1 MRLEL
6 FEIHD
11 QPWFPDFLR
20 REVVDALQMIFERT
34 DTYRPIAGRLRA
46 ALDYAGTRSVLD
58 LFSGVGGP
66 WPSLMRL
73 YESEGAPPIE
83 VLLTDKFPTACNGN
97 DGGTCSPKGMRFIP
111 DPIDATAIPERFQG
125 FRTIF
130 SSFHHLNPVE
140 ALCFLQ
146 NSARCG
152 RGIGIFEVA
161 SRRAFTLASIFMV
174 PVLDWL
180 FAPFRRP
187 FRWSRI
193 VWTYV
198 IPVVPLVLLSD
209 GLISCLRS
217 YSLADLRT
225 MTSRVPTND
234 YEWQIGEERRG
245 RLTLRVTY
253 LIGYPKRALAT
264 D

>member
-20 REVVDALQMIFERT
+20 REVLDALQMIFERT

-73 YESEGAPPIE
+73 YESEGAPSIE
-83 VLLTDKFPTACNGN
+83 VLLTDKFPAACNGN

-111 DPIDATAIPERFQG
+111 DPIDATAIPECFQG

-130 SSFHHLNPVE
+130 SSFHHLSPAQ
-140 ALCFLQ
+140 ALQFLQ
-146 NSARCG
+146 ESARCG
-152 RGIGIFEVA
+152 RSIGIFEVA

-180 FAPFRRP
+180 FAPYRRP

-225 MTSRVPTND
+225 MTTRVPTND

-245 RLTLRVTY
+245 RLPLRVTY
-253 LIGYPKRALAT
+253 LIGYPKRSLAT